1 MKNILL
7 LEDDNALRKGI
18 ILSLSDEHYHFIEC
32 CTIQDAHEQLQCKKS
47 VDLFLLD
54 VQLPDGNGFDFCR
67 ELRAAMQTPIIM
79 LTANDSEVDIVT
91 GFASGAD
98 DYITK
103 PFNLSILR
111 ARVAAVLR
119 RTGGMV
125 SIYEQNGFVFDFEQ
139 MLVKKDSVSL
149 DFSKTELRLLKL
161 FVSNPNRILTREQLI
176 DALWSIDAS
185 FVDENALSVTINRL
199 RKKLETTTTKPAFL
213 KTVYGIGYRWEVKL

>member
-18 ILSLSDEHYHFIEC
+18 VLSFLDEDYQFVEC
-32 CTIQDAHEQLQCKKS
+32 STIQQARDAIKKNEPI
-47 VDLFLLD
+47 DLFLLD
-54 VQLPDGNGFDFCR
+54 VQLPDGSGLDFCQ
-67 ELRAAMQTPIIM
+67 ELRAALQTPIIM
-79 LTANDSEVDIVT
+79 LTANDSEFDIVT

-103 PFNLSILR
+103 PFTLSILR

-119 RTGGMV
+119 RSSGMLL
-125 SIYEQNGFVFDFEQ
+125 IHEQNGFVFDFEQ
-139 MLVKKDSVSL
+139 MIVRKGSTQLS
-149 DFSKTELRLLKL
+149 FSQTEFRLLKL
-161 FVSNPNRILTREQLI
+161 FVANPNRILTREQLI
-176 DALWSIDAS
+176 DVLWSVDAN

-199 RKKLETTTTKPAFL
+199 RKKLEVDSAKPEFI

>member
-7 LEDDNALRKGI
+7 LEDDSALRKGI
-18 ILSLSDEHYHFIEC
+18 ILSLSDERYHFIEC
-32 CTIQDAHEQLQCKKS
+32 CTIQEAREHLQQKK
-47 VDLFLLD
+47 VFDLFLLD

-67 ELRAAMQTPIIM
+67 ELRSALQTPIIM
-79 LTANDSEVDIVT
+79 LTANDSEFDIVT

-139 MLVKKDSVSL
+139 MIVKKDFVSM

-161 FVSNPNRILTREQLI
+161 FVSNPNRILTREQLV
-176 DALWSIDAS
+176 DALWSIDAN

-199 RKKLETTTTKPAFL
+199 RKKLETNTTKPAFL